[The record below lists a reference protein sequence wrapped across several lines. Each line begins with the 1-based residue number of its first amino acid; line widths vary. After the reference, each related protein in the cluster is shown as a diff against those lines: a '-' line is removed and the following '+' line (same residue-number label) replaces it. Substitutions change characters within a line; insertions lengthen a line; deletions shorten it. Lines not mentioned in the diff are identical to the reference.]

1 MDSTATSDPSSTE
14 QTPTV
19 SGVLA
24 QVKVTWAEEAPATT
38 AGRITAAVVH
48 SSSSMLVLEAIDTK
62 LALPPIGTQ
71 LEVRGEK
78 QQVRGRLAEHGRT
91 GRFLVA
97 IGDRPVRR
105 ALRLKVSL
113 PGTVRATAL
122 DGPHTVEIVDLTT
135 GGARIRGV
143 ELPVGSQV
151 TLEFT
156 PPYRDSPV
164 SVRAL
169 VAHGTHRGQQPWIG
183 VLFRLVALRGGR

>member
-14 QTPTV
+14 QTPAV

-24 QVKVTWAEEAPATT
+24 QVEVTWAEAAPAAA

-48 SSSSMLVLEAIDTK
+48 SSSAMLILEAIDTQ
-62 LALPPIGTQ
+62 LPLPPIGTE
-71 LEVRGEK
+71 LEVRGDN
-78 QQVRGRLAEHGRT
+78 QHVSGRLAEHGR
-91 GRFLVA
+91 GSRFLVS

-113 PGTVRATAL
+113 PASVRAAGL
-122 DGPHTVEIVDLTT
+122 DGPRSVEIVDLTT

-151 TLEFT
+151 TLDFT

-164 SVRAL
+164 SVRAV

>member
-1 MDSTATSDPSSTE
+1 MDSTPA
-14 QTPTV
+14 V

-24 QVKVTWAEEAPATT
+24 QVRVTWTEDAPATT

-48 SSSSMLVLEAIDTK
+48 SSSAMLVLEAMDTEPT
-62 LALPPIGTQ
+62 LPPIGTV
-71 LEVRGEK
+71 LEVDGDKHR
-78 QQVRGRLAEHGRT
+78 VSGRLAEHGRT
-91 GRFLVA
+91 GRFLVS

-113 PGTVRATAL
+113 PGVVRAAGL
-122 DGPHTVEIVDLTT
+122 EGARIVEIVDLTT

-151 TLEFT
+151 TLDFT
-156 PPYRDSPV
+156 PPYRDAPV
-164 SVRAL
+164 SVRAV

>member
-24 QVKVTWAEEAPATT
+24 QVKVTWAGEAPATA
-38 AGRITAAVVH
+38 AGQITAAVVH
-48 SSSSMLVLEAIDTK
+48 SSSAMLVLEAVDTE

-71 LEVRGEK
+71 LEVRGEN
-78 QQVRGRLAEHGRT
+78 QHVSGRLAEHGRT

-113 PGTVRATAL
+113 PATVRAAAL
-122 DGPHTVEIVDLTT
+122 DGPRTVEIVDLTT

-151 TLEFT
+151 TLDFT
-156 PPYRDSPV
+156 PPHREEPV
-164 SVRAL
+164 SVRAV